1 MLSRSHAAPPC
12 HAKRY
17 TRFVGPPLAHTVSRQ
32 SRPVRA
38 RPSHAA
44 GSGTRHTTR
53 ARTGSMRIRLFCP
66 YPSLVTITDPSESV
80 TRFKG
85 SVPTGTTRPAGRIRQ
100 PLGRSVDPSGNEPG
114 TRRVARSAAPAMA
127 GSASRERLS
136 MSRNM
141 GARGTAGIPLA
152 LGAMTGLIFHLIPHT
167 HWDRE
172 WYLPRA
178 ALQARLVAVTDDL
191 VERLQAQPGYRSFLL
206 DGQTVLVEDYL
217 RARPD
222 REGDVRALVKTGR
235 LQVGPWYV
243 LADEQIPSGEG
254 LVRNLLLGAAD
265 AERLGG
271 RLDVLYSP
279 DAFGHPPAWPTLAR
293 EFGIRY
299 GVVWRGLGGEVGQE
313 RDLYRWRGL
322 DEKEVVLWHLP
333 RAGYEIGAALPA
345 DPERLFAA
353 WAPVRGAL
361 VQRATGKHIP
371 VFIGADHHAAHPDVP
386 RLRDLLAE
394 LDPRSAFR
402 VSRLD
407 EFFQAAA
414 DGAKPAPLTGELRW
428 SYRYAWTLQGVHGTR
443 APLKRRYSA
452 AELALVRV
460 AEPLAA
466 LARRAGG
473 RDRRPVLE
481 LAWRALVRCQFHD
494 AIAGCAGDDVARA
507 VESRLTSVEALAH
520 EVVRGSVHDLVH
532 HDPDAARGRAASPS
546 LVVWNPATR
555 PRRGVMIADVTLF
568 RRDVLV
574 GPRGDRVPREG
585 QGYRPFALAAWD
597 GRTVPVQV
605 LDRRIGTERLDAA
618 HHYPDQDE
626 VDEVRIAFRSPTV
639 PGLGLASAG
648 LAAGATGA
656 RGTRPPG
663 EGALVKGRS
672 LVNHWIEVTLEPTG
686 ALALHDR
693 RSGQRFTDV
702 LRVEAGG
709 DAGDTYSYCPPAGD
723 RVSRAAGPIT
733 VRRLAAGP
741 LLASLE
747 TTFEMRAR
755 NGVTQRRRANGV
767 AQSRPGSVHV
777 RLVVTLHADSPMV
790 RCIVDVDNQ
799 ATWHRLRARVPTG
812 LAGTTAVAGTA
823 FGAVARTPVA
833 APSAAYPLETPVRT
847 APAHRFV
854 AAASGARGLALLAPE
869 FFEYEWTPDG
879 DLLFT
884 LLRSVG
890 ELSRGDLP
898 TRPGHAGWPTATPL
912 AQCLGPC
919 RVDLALV
926 PVSQAELERGDVVAA
941 LWEDAFLPVRGFWL
955 RDATD
960 VAVAPVDVALEGS
973 GLVLSTVKPA
983 QQGSPLV
990 LRCYNATGRPAAGAW
1005 RFAEGVKSAHR
1016 VRADERE
1023 STALVLEGRGKVVRF
1038 TAEAHEVV
1046 TILVT

>member
-1 MLSRSHAAPPC
+1 
-12 HAKRY
+12 
-17 TRFVGPPLAHTVSRQ
+17 
-32 SRPVRA
+32 
-38 RPSHAA
+38 
-44 GSGTRHTTR
+44 
-53 ARTGSMRIRLFCP
+53 
-66 YPSLVTITDPSESV
+66 
-80 TRFKG
+80 
-85 SVPTGTTRPAGRIRQ
+85 
-100 PLGRSVDPSGNEPG
+100 
-114 TRRVARSAAPAMA
+114 
-127 GSASRERLS
+127 
-136 MSRNM
+136 
-141 GARGTAGIPLA
+141 
-152 LGAMTGLIFHLIPHT
+152 MTGLIFHLIPHT

-178 ALQARLVAVTDDL
+178 AFQARLVAVLDDL
-191 VERLQAQPGYRSFLL
+191 IERLQRDPAYRSFLL
-206 DGQTVLVEDYL
+206 DGQTVLLEDYVGV
-217 RARPD
+217 RPE
-222 REGDVRALVKTGR
+222 RESDIKALVKTGR

-243 LADEQIPSGEG
+243 LPDEQIPSGEG

-265 AERLGG
+265 AERWGG

-279 DAFGHPPAWPTLAR
+279 DAFGHPAAWPTLAR
-293 EFGIRY
+293 EFGIRF
-299 GVVWRGLGGEVGQE
+299 GVVWRGLGGEGGQE
-313 RDLYRWRGL
+313 RDLYRWAGL
-322 DEKEVVLWHLP
+322 DGKEVLLWHLP
-333 RAGYEIGAALPA
+333 PAGYEVGAALST
-345 DPERLFAA
+345 DPERVFAA

-361 VQRATGKHIP
+361 VARAAGKHIP
-371 VFIGADHHAAHPDVP
+371 VFIGADHHAAHPEVS

-394 LDPRSAFR
+394 LDLQSAYR

-407 EFFQAAA
+407 EFFQVAAE
-414 DGAKPAPLTGELRW
+414 GAKPASLAGELRW
-428 SYRYAWTLQGVHGTR
+428 SYRYAWTLQGVHATR
-443 APLKRRYSA
+443 APLKRRYGE
-452 AELALVRV
+452 AELALTRL

-473 RDRRPVLE
+473 RERRPLLE
-481 LAWRALVRCQFHD
+481 LAWRGLVRCQFHD
-494 AIAGCAGDDVARA
+494 SIAGCVSDAVARA
-507 VESRLTSVEALAH
+507 LETRLGGVEALAS
-520 EVVRGSVHDLVH
+520 EIVRGSVHDLAH
-532 HDPDAARGRAASPS
+532 HDPDAARARPADAQPT
-546 LVVWNPATR
+546 LVLWNPAAR
-555 PRRGVMIADVTLF
+555 PRRGVAIADVTLF

-574 GPRGDRVPREG
+574 GPPGARVPREG
-585 QGYRPFALAAWD
+585 EGYRPVMLATAD
-597 GRTVPVQV
+597 GRAVPVQV
-605 LDRRIGTERLDAA
+605 LDRRVTSERLDALR
-618 HHYPDQDE
+618 HYPDHDE
-626 VDEVRIAFRSPTV
+626 VDQVRIAVRTP
-639 PGLGLASAG
+639 PLAGLGLATVAI
-648 LAAGATGA
+648 ATGGSAPGA
-656 RGTRPPG
+656 RPSG
-663 EGALVKGRS
+663 ESVQVKGRS
-672 LVNHWIEVTLEPTG
+672 LVNHWIEVALEPTG

-693 RSGQRFTDV
+693 RSGQRFAEV
-702 LRVEAGG
+702 LRIEDGG

-723 RVSRAAGPIT
+723 RVSRAAGPIK

-741 LLASLE
+741 LVASLE

-767 AQSRPGSVHV
+767 AQSRPGSVRV

-799 ATWHRLRARVPTG
+799 ATWHRLRARLPTG

-854 AAASGARGLALLAPE
+854 AAASGPRGLALLAPE

-926 PVSQAELERGDVVAA
+926 PVSQAELERGDVIPT
-941 LWEDAFLPVRGFWL
+941 LWEDAFLPLRGFWL
-955 RDATD
+955 RDAVD

-973 GLVLSTVKPA
+973 GLVLSAVKPA

-990 LRCYNATGRPAAGAW
+990 LRCYNATGRAAAGAW
-1005 RFAEGVKSAHR
+1005 RFADGVKSAHR

-1038 TAEAHEVV
+1038 TAEPYELV

>member
-1 MLSRSHAAPPC
+1 
-12 HAKRY
+12 
-17 TRFVGPPLAHTVSRQ
+17 
-32 SRPVRA
+32 
-38 RPSHAA
+38 
-44 GSGTRHTTR
+44 
-53 ARTGSMRIRLFCP
+53 
-66 YPSLVTITDPSESV
+66 
-80 TRFKG
+80 
-85 SVPTGTTRPAGRIRQ
+85 
-100 PLGRSVDPSGNEPG
+100 
-114 TRRVARSAAPAMA
+114 MA
-127 GSASRERLS
+127 
-136 MSRNM
+136 
-141 GARGTAGIPLA
+141 ARGTPGIPLA
-152 LGAMTGLIFHLIPHT
+152 LGAMVGLIFHLIPHT

-191 VERLQAQPGYRSFLL
+191 IERLQANPGYRSFLL

-299 GVVWRGLGGEVGQE
+299 GVVWRGLGGETGQE

-322 DEKEVVLWHLP
+322 DDKDVLLWHLP
-333 RAGYEIGAALPA
+333 PAGYEIGAALPA
-345 DPERLFAA
+345 DAERLFAA

-394 LDPRSAFR
+394 LDPQSAFR

-414 DGAKPAPLTGELRW
+414 DGVKPAPLAGELRW

-443 APLKRRYSA
+443 APLKRRYCA
-452 AELALVRV
+452 AELALVRL

-473 RDRRPVLE
+473 RDRRPLLE

-494 AIAGCAGDDVARA
+494 AIAGCAADDVARA
-507 VESRLTSVEALAH
+507 VEARLTSVEAVAR

-532 HDPDAARGRAASPS
+532 HDPDAARARAATPSPT
-546 LVVWNPATR
+546 LVVWNPAAR
-555 PRRGVMIADVTLF
+555 SRRGVMIADVTLF

-574 GPRGDRVPREG
+574 GPRGERVPGEG
-585 QGYRPFALAAWD
+585 PGYRPFSLVAAD
-597 GRTVPVQV
+597 GRSVPVQV

-626 VDEVRIAFRSPTV
+626 VDEVRIAFRAPV
-639 PGLGLASAG
+639 VAGLGLATAG
-648 LAAGATGA
+648 LTAG
-656 RGTRPPG
+656 GTAPGGGRPPT

-672 LVNHWIEVTLEPTG
+672 LINHWIEVALETTG
-686 ALALHDR
+686 ALTLHDR
-693 RSGQRFTDV
+693 RSGQRFTDL
-702 LRVEAGG
+702 LRIEDSG
-709 DAGDTYSYCPPAGD
+709 DAGDTYTYCPPTGD
-723 RVSRAAGPIT
+723 RLARATGPIK

-741 LLASLE
+741 LVAALE
-747 TTFEMRAR
+747 ARFEI
-755 NGVTQRRRANGV
+755 GRRVGI
-767 AQSRPGSVHV
+767 
-777 RLVVTLHADSPMV
+777 RLVAILYADSPMV
-790 RCIVDVDNQ
+790 RCMLDIDNQ
-799 ATWHRLRARVPTG
+799 ATWHRVRARLPVDLPG
-812 LAGTTAVAGTA
+812 AHAVAGTA
-823 FGAVARTPVA
+823 FGTVARPPMTFDPA
-833 APSAAYPLETPVRT
+833 DYPLETPVRT
-847 APAHRFV
+847 APAQGFV
-854 AAASGARGLALLAPE
+854 AAASGARGLALFAPG
-869 FFEYEWTPDG
+869 FFEYEWTGRG
-879 DLLFT
+879 DLLVT
-884 LLRSVG
+884 LLRAVG

-898 TRPGHAGWPTATPL
+898 SRPGHAGWRTSTPL
-912 AQCLGPC
+912 AQCPGSS
-919 RVDLALV
+919 RVELAIA
-926 PVSQAELERGDVVAA
+926 PISQAELERGDTLLS
-941 LWEDAFLPVRGFWL
+941 LWEDAFLPLRGFWL
-955 RDATD
+955 RDAVELAPT
-960 VAVAPVDVALEGS
+960 AVDIALEGS
-973 GLVLSTVKPA
+973 GLVLSAVKPA

-990 LRCYNATGRPAAGAW
+990 LRCYNATGRKAAGAW
-1005 RFAEGVKSAHR
+1005 RFGDSVKSAHR

-1023 STALVLEGRGKVVRF
+1023 SVALVLEGRGKTVRF
-1038 TAEAHEVV
+1038 SAEPHEIV